1 MYIYIYTYIYVYIYI
16 HIHIYIHMC
25 IYIYIYIYIEST
37 ANHANAQTHTC
48 VLNSSTGSN
57 TLGTEGSDNVYEPR
71 ASLTATRH
79 FRRSLINTSRLQS
92 LAASLHQIIEILT
105 QANHTDDD
113 DNGSDDVDEDCDSN
127 QTKDCIGHNRCGP
140 PNVTTGQPMLP
151 CQLAQPTM

>member
-1 MYIYIYTYIYVYIYI
+1 MSPLVDKTLVV
-16 HIHIYIHMC
+16 
-25 IYIYIYIYIEST
+25 
-37 ANHANAQTHTC
+37 NARQMWPSNTC

-127 QTKDCIGHNRCGP
+127 QTKDCIGNNRCGP
-140 PNVTTGQPMLP
+140 PNVTTGQGITAPHPMLP